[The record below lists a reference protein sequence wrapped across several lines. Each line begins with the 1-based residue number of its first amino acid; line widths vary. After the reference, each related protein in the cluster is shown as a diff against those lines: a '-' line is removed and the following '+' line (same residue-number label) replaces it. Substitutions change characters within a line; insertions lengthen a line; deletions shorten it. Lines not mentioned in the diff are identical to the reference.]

1 MAVVITAALLVLGA
15 LVAMRWWLAYLDAR
29 EARRHSW
36 RLELVQTK
44 AAAWKAEALEEL
56 RQRLARL
63 ELRGTR

>member
-1 MAVVITAALLVLGA
+1 MAVVMAAAVAVIGA
-15 LVAMRWWLAYLDAR
+15 LVGLRWWLSFLDGR
-29 EARRHSW
+29 EARRHAW

-44 AAAWKAEALEEL
+44 AAAWKADALEEL

>member
-1 MAVVITAALLVLGA
+1 MAAALLVLGA

>member
-1 MAVVITAALLVLGA
+1 MAVVMAAAVAVIGA
-15 LVAMRWWLAYLDAR
+15 LVALRWWLAYLESR
-29 EARRHSW
+29 ETRRHAW